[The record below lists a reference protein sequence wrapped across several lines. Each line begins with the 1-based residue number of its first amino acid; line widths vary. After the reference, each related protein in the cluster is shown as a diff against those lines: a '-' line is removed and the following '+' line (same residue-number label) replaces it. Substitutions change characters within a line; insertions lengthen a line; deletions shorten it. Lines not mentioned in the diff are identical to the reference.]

1 MQKMS
6 KNKVILYCLLSFFIS
21 LVIRLVPILLS
32 SEIKIIPDELGFL
45 IYPATL
51 AGRDWTAIKGDIS
64 YYGYG
69 YSILF
74 VNPSHV

>member
-32 SEIKIIPDELGFL
+32 LEIKIIPDELGFL
-45 IYPATL
+45 IDHL
-51 AGRDWTAIKGDIS
+51 AIIK
-64 YYGYG
+64 Y
-69 YSILF
+69 
-74 VNPSHV
+74 V